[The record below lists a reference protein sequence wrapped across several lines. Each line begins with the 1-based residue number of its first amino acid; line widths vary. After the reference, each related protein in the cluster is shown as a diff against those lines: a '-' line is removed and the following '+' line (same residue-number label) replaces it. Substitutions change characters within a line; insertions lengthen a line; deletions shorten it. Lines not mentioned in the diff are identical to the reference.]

1 MSSGHLPHATHPELF
16 RWADDLDPG
25 QYLRASYRVSS
36 VHDGEATAIAMAM
49 EQSAATTRIAGYVNP
64 AMLTDWTIRVVTFA
78 DAGTRPASE
87 VDSYHLSTE
96 VYADTR
102 GRPPHD
108 WLIEL
113 AIPLRLLQGKP
124 AQLFNV
130 VVGELPRLG
139 FLSRFRLESC
149 QLPEGFGPGP
159 AFGVSGLRQRFHRPH
174 GPLLCRS
181 MRPAVGLDTDT
192 MARLHTEVLQGG
204 FHLVKDDELQV
215 FADCSTFRRHVLA
228 MLAARDR
235 ARDRSG
241 EHKGYIANLICEPDE
256 LSERWELC
264 TALGVDAVL
273 VSPFIQGLGTLRWLA
288 RQKVLPVL
296 SHNSFSDLALRHSG
310 WGISYPVANG
320 WQEALGADWFVTE
333 GAFADHGSQPVTPLD
348 KERGASAAS
357 RAMPIIQGGK
367 SPDGLPRYRAA
378 VGSDDYMMIVASW
391 VDAHPAGLAAAAGIF
406 RAAID
411 AQTPLNPA

>member
-1 MSSGHLPHATHPELF
+1 MSSGHLPHAAHPELF

-36 VHDGEATAIAMAM
+36 VHDGEATAIGMAM
-49 EQSAATTRIAGYVNP
+49 EQSAATTRIAGYVTP

-87 VDSYHLSTE
+87 VDSYHLATE
-96 VYADTR
+96 VYADTSDQQPR
-102 GRPPHD
+102 D

-139 FLSRFRLESC
+139 FLSRFRLERC
-149 QLPEGFGPGP
+149 RLPDGFGPGP
-159 AFGVSGLRQRFHRPH
+159 AFGVSGLRHRFQRPH

-192 MARLHTEVLQGG
+192 MARMNTDALRGG

-215 FADCSTFRRHVLA
+215 FVDTPTFRHHVQN

-235 ARDRSG
+235 ARDHSG

-256 LSERWELC
+256 LGERWELC

-288 RQKVLPVL
+288 RQKALPIL

-333 GAFADHGSQPVTPLD
+333 GAFADHGGWPAPRLD
-348 KERGASAAS
+348 NESGASTAP

-367 SPDGLPRYRAA
+367 TPQGLPRYRAA
-378 VGSDDYMMIVASW
+378 IGSDDYMMIVASW
-391 VDAHPAGLAAAAGIF
+391 VDSHPAGLIQAAELF

-411 AQTPLNPA
+411 SQPPLR